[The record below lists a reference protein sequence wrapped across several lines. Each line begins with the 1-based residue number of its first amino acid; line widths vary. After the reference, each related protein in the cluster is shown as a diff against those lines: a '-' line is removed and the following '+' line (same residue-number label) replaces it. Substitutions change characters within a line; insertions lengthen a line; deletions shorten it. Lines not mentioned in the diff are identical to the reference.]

1 MNVMKRF
8 NYIAIAFALI
18 LFFGVE
24 SASAQR
30 PAVNTTIQLPTVR
43 NFGVNTVVSVPD
55 GGTMVIGG
63 GSAGTVFPRRRGL
76 SRSTNRRL
84 SRPGISISPTLIIGA
99 EVEAELQRRGKIA
112 LAERARP
119 DIHGT
124 VKEKAKA
131 LFLAKHLGRGLK

>member
-1 MNVMKRF
+1 MRHF
-8 NYIAIAFALI
+8 NYIAFVFALF
-18 LFFGVE
+18 LFAGVE
-24 SASAQR
+24 FASAQL
-30 PAVNTTIQLPTVR
+30 PAVNTTIQLPTTR
-43 NFGVNTVVSVPD
+43 SFGVNTVVSVPD

-76 SRSTNRRL
+76 SRSIRRRA

-99 EVEAELQRRGKIA
+99 EVEAELRRRGKIA

-131 LFLAKHLGRGLK
+131 LFLAKNLGRGLK